1 MNRKLVIAATLVVSA
16 QVLVVL
22 TLGIASRGEMLSNA
36 LQLSAAGLISKA
48 NDELKNA

>member
-1 MNRKLVIAATLVVSA
+1 MKLTA
-16 QVLVVL
+16 VLF
-22 TLGIASRGEMLSNA
+22 SKGEYRA